1 MFLYTLLF
9 LDAENH
15 PQKTAQH
22 LRTFHHNHFHKDASS
37 AVFAKGDPADNQ
49 RNGQNNN
56 QEFGGENK
64 RQNKP
69 HAKHCKNQS
78 ETVILSPFHIDTAF
92 FIANTLY
99 AMLKKVFLGALHI
112 RFCKAAGEN

>member
-1 MFLYTLLF
+1 MAVIRKRIGKRKEKLRSFVTSEFFMFLYTLLF

-15 PQKTAQH
+15 TQKAAQH

-56 QEFGGENK
+56 QELRGENK
-64 RQNKP
+64 R
-69 HAKHCKNQS
+69 
-78 ETVILSPFHIDTAF
+78 
-92 FIANTLY
+92 
-99 AMLKKVFLGALHI
+99 
-112 RFCKAAGEN
+112 